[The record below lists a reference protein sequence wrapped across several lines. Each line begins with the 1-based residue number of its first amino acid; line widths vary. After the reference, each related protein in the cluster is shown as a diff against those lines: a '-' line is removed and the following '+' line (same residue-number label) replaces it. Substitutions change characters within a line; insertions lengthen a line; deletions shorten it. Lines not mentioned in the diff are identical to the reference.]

1 MKKIIMLITL
11 LFALAY
17 AVPQASAIT
26 RHVNVSELEGEL
38 TQALRYQVSGLNYN
52 DTVLNQ
58 YSCTTNNVLVSHNR
72 FHNSDLTTRT
82 VYVGL
87 NPNDSFSNIQFT
99 VLHLIGLQVVSN

>member
-1 MKKIIMLITL
+1 MKKTLIFLTL
-11 LFALAY
+11 SCAMICMI
-17 AVPQASAIT
+17 PQASAIT
-26 RHVNVSELEGEL
+26 RHVNVNQLEGEL